1 MTNDAL
7 LVVKCLFGTIWR
19 LFTSWYIPGTMVTP
33 ATAALFF
40 AAAGISLRFVLNLF
54 HSPGASATGG
64 MIGYK
69 MTKDADYRNKQNNR
83 GIY

>member
-7 LVVKCLFGTIWR
+7 LVVKCLFGTIWQ

-40 AAAGISLRFVLNLF
+40 AAAGISLRFVLTLF
-54 HSPGASATGG
+54 YSPGASATSGIAAG
-64 MIGYK
+64 SKVKDTHVIKVNGKYYK
-69 MTKDADYRNKQNNR
+69 
-83 GIY
+83 

>member
-7 LVVKCLFGTIWR
+7 LVVKCLFGTIWQ

-40 AAAGISLRFVLNLF
+40 AAAGISMRFVLNLF
-54 HSPGASATGG
+54 HSPGVSATSGITAG
-64 MIGYK
+64 SKVKDTHVNKVNGKYYK
-69 MTKDADYRNKQNNR
+69 
-83 GIY
+83 